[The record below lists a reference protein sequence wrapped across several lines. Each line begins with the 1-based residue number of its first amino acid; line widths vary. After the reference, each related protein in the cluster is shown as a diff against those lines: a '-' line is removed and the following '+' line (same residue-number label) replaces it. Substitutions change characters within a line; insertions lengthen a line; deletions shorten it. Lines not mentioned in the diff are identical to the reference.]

1 MSFSFL
7 LTALRRYGYVAAL
20 LLIAGLTAGLIV
32 AAAVPKTY
40 ESQAQL
46 VIETAAGAED
56 DSLDGE
62 SYVQLRLPT
71 YVEFAKSSTV
81 LNEARQRLDP
91 AVTAGDL
98 SDNVEFSVPSD
109 TVILNVTAD
118 WTTPDGAAGI
128 ANAVSGAFAD
138 LVQPWDTRTGGDQR
152 VAATVL
158 EPAAPGQAAPSST
171 LIPMVVGSVLGLTAG
186 LLLALWLTWR
196 DPVARGLDE
205 IAEAGNTKILAVM
218 PGVYKTS
225 HALRNHLKTA
235 RLAALGTTYAGLFSR
250 LGLGGPRT
258 RSNILTVAS
267 TGEGFDAAAVAW
279 GLARTAT
286 ASGMHCVM
294 VSGNSEVQEYLSDQ
308 QSAATLDTKELPVV
322 LPPVAVP
329 HPGRGVVSTVLLG
342 QALGNLKVRADLV
355 LLVGQAIGTD
365 ADVRGYLDFSG
376 AVVLTTHEHPTT
388 LSIRSAAT
396 LIGESGADL
405 LGVVVTSGNDSGIRV
420 LDHRPA
426 EQVLEGATS

>member
-7 LTALRRYGYVAAL
+7 LTALRRYGYAAAL
-20 LLIAGLTAGLIV
+20 FLIAGLTAGLIA

-40 ESQAQL
+40 ESSAHL
-46 VIETAAGAED
+46 VIETAAGVETD
-56 DSLDGE
+56 PIDGE

-71 YVEFAKSSTV
+71 YVEFAKSSAV
-81 LNEARQRLDP
+81 LSEARQRLGQGM
-91 AVTAGDL
+91 AAGDL
-98 SDNVEFSVPSD
+98 SGNVEFSVPAD
-109 TVILNVTAD
+109 TAILTVTAT
-118 WTTPDGAAGI
+118 WSTPEGAADL
-128 ANAVSGAFAD
+128 ANAVSGAFGD
-138 LVQPWDTRTGGDQR
+138 LVQPWDTRTGGNQT
-152 VAATVL
+152 VEATVL
-158 EPAAPGQAAPSST
+158 EPAGPGQAPATAT
-171 LIPMVVGSVLGLTAG
+171 LIPLAVGSVLGLTAG
-186 LLLALWLTWR
+186 LLLALWLAWR
-196 DPVARGLDE
+196 DPVAHKLEE
-205 IAEAGNTKILAVM
+205 IAEAGNTKILAVI

-235 RLAALGTTYAGLFSR
+235 RLASLGTTYAGLFSR

-294 VSGNSEVQEYLSDQ
+294 VSGNSEVQEYLTDQ
-308 QSAATLDTKELPVV
+308 QSTAASDTKETPVV

-329 HPGRGVVSTVLLG
+329 HPGRGVVSNVLLG
-342 QALGNLKVRADLV
+342 QALGNLRVRADLV

-376 AVVLTTHEHPTT
+376 AVVLTTHDHPTA
-388 LSIRSAAT
+388 LSIQSAAM
-396 LIGESGADL
+396 LVEESGADL
-405 LGVVVTSGNDSGIRV
+405 LGVVVTSGNDSGIRM

-426 EQVLEGATS
+426 EHVLEGATS